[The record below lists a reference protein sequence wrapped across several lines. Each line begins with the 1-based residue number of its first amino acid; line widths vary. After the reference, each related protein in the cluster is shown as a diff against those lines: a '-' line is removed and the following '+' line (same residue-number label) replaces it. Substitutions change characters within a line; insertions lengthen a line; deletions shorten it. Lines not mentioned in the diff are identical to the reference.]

1 MNVVDSSAWL
11 TYFKGG
17 RNASYF
23 AEPVE
28 CLEDLVVPTIT
39 LTEVFKV
46 IARDRDPET
55 AMVYTAHML
64 EGRVVPLDES
74 LAVAAAELGLVHKLP
89 LADSIVYS
97 TAKRF
102 DALVWTQDS
111 DFEGLDGVRF
121 RAAQR

>member
-23 AEPVE
+23 AKPVE
-28 CLEDLVVPTIT
+28 CLEELLVPTIT

-55 AMVYTAHML
+55 ALVYTAHML
-64 EGRVVPLDES
+64 PGRVVPLDES
-74 LAVAAAELGLVHKLP
+74 LAVAAAELGLAHKLP
-89 LADSIVYS
+89 LADSIVYA

-121 RAAQR
+121 RATHR